1 MHRSLRDL
9 TATSVHAELESRVPP
24 GSGGLGVRLSTM
36 RNQRFFDIKLFD
48 QALPGWKIEVEHYLA
63 SLRPPLLW
71 LALL

>member
-1 MHRSLRDL
+1 
-9 TATSVHAELESRVPP
+9 
-24 GSGGLGVRLSTM
+24 M

-63 SLRPPLLW
+63 SLRPLLLW